1 MTTEQTELG
10 RFLRTRR
17 AGVRPAGVGLPA
29 GTGTRGTPGLRRE
42 ELATLADVSI
52 DYYTRLE
59 RGKETRPSPAVVDA
73 LARALRLDDEE
84 REFLSALAAQA
95 ARRAPVPPPPPSR
108 LVRPTVRQLLEAL
121 RPNPA
126 YVLSRTN
133 DLLAAN
139 PAGFH
144 LLPGLA
150 EWPARQ
156 RNTIRYTFLHPAA
169 RALWPDW
176 ELKARGCVAH
186 LHAVAGAD
194 PDAPDLAAIIGELIV
209 KSPDFSRLWDRYEVR
224 RMGDGEKVF
233 RHPAVGAM
241 TLAHESLE
249 LTRTDGQR
257 LVVYMAAPGT
267 PDYDAVVLLDMAGLR
282 RLRRHPRRQ
291 LLRPRAIQSAI
302 VHFRDI
308 RSAGVVSP
316 RAGAH
321 APCSAHDFPDFGS
334 SSGYGAVVVS
344 PIPRVARVTWR
355 RDLQAGSGRH
365 GASRQPRNR
374 RTSCRYH
381 PRRVVSRKCQ
391 YRLLKSNT
399 ASRLFM
405 T

>member
-1 MTTEQTELG
+1 MGYMNEQVPSELG
-10 RFLRTRR
+10 RFLRARR
-17 AGVRPAGVGLPA
+17 EGVRPADVGLPP
-29 GTGTRGTPGLRRE
+29 GTGTRRTPGLRRE
-42 ELATLADVSI
+42 ELATLAGVSI

-73 LARALRLDDEE
+73 LARALLLDEE
-84 REFLSALAAQA
+84 EHEFLRALAAQA

-133 DLLAAN
+133 DLLA
-139 PAGFH
+139 
-144 LLPGLA
+144 GLA

-176 ELKARGCVAH
+176 EQKARGCVAH

-224 RMGDGEKVF
+224 RMGDGEKIF
-233 RHPAVGAM
+233 RHPAVGTM

-257 LVVYMAAPGT
+257 MVVYMAAPGT
-267 PDYDAVVLLDMAGLR
+267 ADYDAMVLLDMAG
-282 RLRRHPRRQ
+282 
-291 LLRPRAIQSAI
+291 
-302 VHFRDI
+302 F
-308 RSAGVVSP
+308 
-316 RAGAH
+316 AGA
-321 APCSAHDFPDFGS
+321 ASTPDGGS
-334 SSGYGAVVVS
+334 YDSGVS
-344 PIPRVARVTWR
+344 HT
-355 RDLQAGSGRH
+355 Q
-365 GASRQPRNR
+365 
-374 RTSCRYH
+374 
-381 PRRVVSRKCQ
+381 
-391 YRLLKSNT
+391 
-399 ASRLFM
+399 
-405 T
+405 